1 MLYDRPAEKLDPFK
15 QGDEVAQLIVS
26 LICKA
31 EKQYRGLPLGA
42 VRLER
47 VTAAVVES
55 VVLPADPSSSII
67 ARHMVQVLYCNIAK
81 DLPDY
86 LRSSKTAPPAP
97 PRT

>member
-1 MLYDRPAEKLDPFK
+1 MQYERPETKLDPFT

-31 EKQYRGLPLGA
+31 EMQYRGLPLGA

-55 VVLPADPSSSII
+55 VSLPADPSSSII

-81 DLPDY
+81 DLPYY
-86 LRSSKTAPPAP
+86 LRSSKTAPP
-97 PRT
+97 RT